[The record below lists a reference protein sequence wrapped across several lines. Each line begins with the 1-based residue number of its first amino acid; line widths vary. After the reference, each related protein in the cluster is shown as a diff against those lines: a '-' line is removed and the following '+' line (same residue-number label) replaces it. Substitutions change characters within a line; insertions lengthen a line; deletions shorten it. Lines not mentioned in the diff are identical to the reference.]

1 MKFLETRFSE
11 LRLDRNL
18 KQKDIAKILNISE
31 NRYSKYERRINDLTL
46 EMSNKV
52 ANFYNVSLD
61 YLFGI
66 SNKNFKV
73 NNKDINLKLLQKRL
87 LELRKENKLSQNE
100 LGQKVGFPQ
109 TTCSGYENG
118 TSIPTS
124 FKTYYLAIYYN
135 VSLDYLVGRTN
146 IKEVQQ

>member
-31 NRYSKYERRINDLTL
+31 NRYSNYERRVNDLTL
-46 EMSNKV
+46 EMSNKL

-66 SNKNFKV
+66 SNKNSKIK
-73 NNKDINLKLLQKRL
+73 NKNINLQILQKRL
-87 LELRKENKLSQNE
+87 LKLRKEKNLTQNK
-100 LGQKVGFPQ
+100 LGQKVGFFQ
-109 TTCSGYENG
+109 KTYSNYENG
-118 TSIPTS
+118 TRTPTS
-124 FKTYYLAIYYN
+124 FKIYYLVMFHK
-135 VSLDYLVGRTN
+135 VSMDYLVGRSN
-146 IKEVQQ
+146 IKKIQ